1 MPAMRDGVRD
11 LSHDHAE
18 LNCRVLAISARMKQQ
33 PSVADVVTADALVD
47 LRELLFTHFAREE
60 EGLFPFVAER
70 VPALAARVQDMA
82 IAHDTICGAL
92 ARACHL
98 ASVDGDRSQLAALYE
113 RFEHAYAEHARS
125 EGELLATLDVQ
136 LDANDRERL
145 AALVE
150 AL

>member
-1 MPAMRDGVRD
+1 MRDGVRD
-11 LSHDHAE
+11 LGHDHAE
-18 LNCRVLAISARMKQQ
+18 LNRRVIAISTRMQAR
-33 PSVADVVTADALVD
+33 PGNGDIANALIE

-70 VPALAARVQDMA
+70 VPTFAARVQDMA

-98 ASVDGDRSQLAALYE
+98 ASVEGEHGQLAAVYQ

-125 EGELLATLDVQ
+125 ESEILAALDVE
-136 LDANDRERL
+136 LDAKDRERL

-150 AL
+150 GL

>member
-1 MPAMRDGVRD
+1 MRDGVRD

-18 LNCRVLAISARMKQQ
+18 LNRRVLALSTRMQQQ
-33 PSVADVVTADALVD
+33 PVGDVAEAMLE

-60 EGLFPFVAER
+60 EGLFPFVAEHASGFTTR
-70 VPALAARVQDMA
+70 VYEMA
-82 IAHDTICGAL
+82 NAHDTICGAL

-98 ASVDGDRSQLAALYE
+98 ASVDGDAAQLAAVYE
-113 RFEHAYAEHARS
+113 RFERAYAEHARS
-125 EGELLATLDVQ
+125 EGELLATLDLQ
-136 LDANDRERL
+136 LSAEDREQL